1 MKRRKK
7 IVKIR
12 EASRKQSRK
21 TIEENQQSQKI
32 FLWGKKKISEIDRP
46 LSRSLG
52 KKKISE
58 IDRPLSRSK
67 EERRHK
73 PLISGMREG
82 MQIFRHYEHIYAQGF
97 NNIEKNRPDSLNT
110 NYQNSSKSK

>member
-32 FLWGKKKISEIDRP
+32 FLWGKKKSVKLIGLYQDRW
-46 LSRSLG
+46 G

-97 NNIEKNRPDSLNT
+97 NNIEKNRPYSLNT

>member
-32 FLWGKKKISEIDRP
+32 FLW
-46 LSRSLG
+46 G

-97 NNIEKNRPDSLNT
+97 NNIEKNRPYSLNT